1 MDTCKAKFVVAF
13 ALAVGLALA
22 WVSPGLAATPT
33 STIYSF
39 GTITPDGATPK
50 GSLTY
55 VNGLI
60 FGRTTTT
67 YKAANGEPHYG
78 AIFHFDPDHVASTY
92 RIDHMFAGHDVCDDG
107 DNPRHDAMT
116 PFNNLLYGTTL
127 EGGSHNNGTIFSIGQ
142 DGTCYQ
148 VLLSLHNSI
157 GSESHSC
164 FVVGNNILYGM
175 TASGG
180 DNGEGVIFSLNPA
193 APAPTPTAT
202 CTPDCGQGVMISL
215 NPAAPTPTPTP
226 TCTPDSGEGAVL
238 SFNPAAP
245 TPTPTAT
252 PTSTPAFF
260 QTLFSFACAS
270 STGKEPHGRLTLDP
284 NGTTLYGMTRKGGV
298 HDFGVVFSID
308 TSGGNYQ
315 SLHDFAGGDNDGATT
330 DHGYL
335 VQSCD
340 HLYGM
345 TTDGGH
351 HDDGVIFTMKTDGHA
366 FQLLHKFGETHHD
379 GKNPYGSLLLV
390 GEQLYGTTA
399 NGGDNDLGTVFV
411 INTDGSGYHR
421 LYSFA
426 GQKNSDD
433 GSKPIDNVIM
443 VNGWLYGMATEG
455 GANNVGTIFKVNPNP
470 ARHATPTPRPTPHH

>member
-1 MDTCKAKFVVAF
+1 MNTRKRKYVVWC
-13 ALAVGLALA
+13 ALVHGIVMAGSTRSVAA
-22 WVSPGLAATPT
+22 SPS

-39 GTITPDGATPK
+39 GTTQPIDGGVPK

-55 VNGLI
+55 VNGLL

-67 YKAANGEPHYG
+67 IATMPTPSSTPVGSYG
-78 AIFHFDPDHVASTY
+78 VIFHFDPNNVASSYSIDHV
-92 RIDHMFAGHDVCDDG
+92 FAGHDTDDG

-116 PFNNLLYGTTL
+116 PFNGLLYGTTL
-127 EGGSHNNGTIFSIGQ
+127 DGGTHNNGIIFSIGQ
-142 DGTCYQ
+142 DGTGYQ

-157 GSESHSC
+157 GDESHSC
-164 FVVGNNILYGM
+164 FVVANDILYGM

-180 DNGEGVIFSLNPA
+180 DNGEGVVFSFDP
-193 APAPTPTAT
+193 
-202 CTPDCGQGVMISL
+202 S
-215 NPAAPTPTPTP
+215 
-226 TCTPDSGEGAVL
+226 
-238 SFNPAAP
+238 AP

-252 PTSTPAFF
+252 PTPTPANF

-284 NGTTLYGMTRKGGV
+284 NGTTLYGMTRKGGE

-308 TSGGNYQ
+308 TSGNNYTE
-315 SLHDFAGGDNDGATT
+315 LHDFAGGDSDGATS
-330 DHGYL
+330 DHGYV
-335 VQSCD
+335 VQSGH

-351 HDDGVIFTMKTDGHA
+351 HNDGVLFKLNIDDQS

-390 GEQLYGTTA
+390 GDQLYGTTA

-411 INTDGSGYHR
+411 INTSGNNYQR
-421 LYSFA
+421 LYSFG
-426 GQKNSDD
+426 GQGNNGD
-433 GSKPIDNVIM
+433 GAKPIDNVIL
-443 VNGWLYGMATEG
+443 VNGWLYGMTTEG
-455 GANNVGTIFKVNPNP
+455 GTNNQGTIFKVSPIP
-470 ARHATPTPRPTPHH
+470 ARSPTPAPRPTPRG